1 MVTLG
6 LIESTEDGFFENGA
20 TFMWNA
26 ALPVK
31 LSKTLP
37 GGISVGGEIGSFE
50 GTSLDQSPWAL
61 IPSLNI
67 PLETGAGRMDAQRQ
81 RRSVR
86 VDAPE

>member
-1 MVTLG
+1 MTVG
-6 LIESTEDGFFENGA
+6 LIESTEGGFFENGA

-50 GTSLDQSPWAL
+50 GTSLDRSSWEFVPPFDVPRAAG
-61 IPSLNI
+61 P
-67 PLETGAGRMDAQRQ
+67 GRMDTERH

-86 VDAPE
+86 LDAPE